1 MSCDDENTEEAHLCV
16 AVNAA
21 EERRGFW
28 IDAII
33 QGKRERSTPGHF
45 MPSSRPIVATN
56 DRCSFARR
64 TEERNEEH
72 KKTRQALLPA
82 LMSDDDVM
90 NRTNESSYAYI
101 RVPRRTCTV
110 PYAIC
115 YAICHAKNANQ
126 HQSTMAG
133 SSKRQSA
140 GGCCAAKACKICGL
154 LGMQ

>member
-1 MSCDDENTEEAHLCV
+1 MGPMMRFGASGRQQHICDDENTEEAHLCV

-28 IDAII
+28 VDTII

-72 KKTRQALLPA
+72 KKNKAGA
-82 LMSDDDVM
+82 AGSCAD
-90 NRTNESSYAYI
+90 ESS
-101 RVPRRTCTV
+101 RVSRV
-110 PYAIC
+110 E
-115 YAICHAKNANQ
+115 
-126 HQSTMAG
+126 
-133 SSKRQSA
+133 
-140 GGCCAAKACKICGL
+140 
-154 LGMQ
+154 

>member
-1 MSCDDENTEEAHLCV
+1 MGPMMRFGASGRQQHTCDDENTEEAHLCV

-28 IDAII
+28 IDTII

-72 KKTRQALLPA
+72 KKNKAGA
-82 LMSDDDVM
+82 LMSRVM
-90 NRTNESSYAYI
+90 
-101 RVPRRTCTV
+101 
-110 PYAIC
+110 
-115 YAICHAKNANQ
+115 
-126 HQSTMAG
+126 M
-133 SSKRQSA
+133 
-140 GGCCAAKACKICGL
+140 
-154 LGMQ
+154 M